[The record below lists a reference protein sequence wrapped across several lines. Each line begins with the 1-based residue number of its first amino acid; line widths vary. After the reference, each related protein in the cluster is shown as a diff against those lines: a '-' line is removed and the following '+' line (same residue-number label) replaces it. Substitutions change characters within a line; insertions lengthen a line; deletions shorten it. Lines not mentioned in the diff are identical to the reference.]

1 MEKKEA
7 EVEAQHQVGVE
18 AILAQQKA
26 LEAKHQD
33 EIAAAKAKWEQRLAT
48 LQTQQTQQLQQG
60 AGSFSAES
68 ERKRD
73 ARERELMES
82 MSKLTETVTQLKNKR
97 SSICTIC

>member
-33 EIAAAKAKWEQRLAT
+33 EIAAAEAKWEQRLAT
-48 LQTQQTQQLQQG
+48 LQTQQLQQG
-60 AGSFSAES
+60 VGSFSAES

>member
-26 LEAKHQD
+26 SEAKHQD
-33 EIAAAKAKWEQRLAT
+33 EIAAADAKWEQRLAS
-48 LQTQQTQQLQQG
+48 LQSQQLQQSV
-60 AGSFSAES
+60 ASITAES